1 MHLTERDYAIP
12 SAQGLVGS
20 QRNPTLVER
29 LTDQKASLT
38 QQLARVDEALAAL
51 NEHPEVMKV
60 LELVSKV

>member
-1 MHLTERDYAIP
+1 MDLNYRDYP
-12 SAQGLVGS
+12 SPCGQEVKGLS
-20 QRNPTLVER
+20 RNPTLVER

-38 QQLARVDEALAAL
+38 QQLARVDEALKAL